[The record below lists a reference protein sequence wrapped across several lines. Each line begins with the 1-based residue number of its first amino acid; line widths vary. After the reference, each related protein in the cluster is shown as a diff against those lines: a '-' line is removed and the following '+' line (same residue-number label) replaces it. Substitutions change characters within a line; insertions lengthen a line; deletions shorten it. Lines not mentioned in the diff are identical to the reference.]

1 MSEPRS
7 YSVEHLHR
15 FVVRVFERMG
25 LQPADAVQAADILV
39 AADRRGIDSHGI
51 MRLKAYCELLRSGRA
66 NPRPNVTVIRET
78 ASTAAVDGDGGLGLV
93 VGPRANAIA
102 MAKADAAGSGWV
114 TVRNSQHFGIA
125 GYYVMTAAD
134 RGLIGWAMTNAAPQ
148 VAPAGGAAPM
158 LGTNPIAV
166 GFPAGEEPQVVI
178 DMATSAVAFG
188 KVVIAKRDGR
198 SIPEGWVMN
207 GAGRPTTDPA
217 VALTGGALLPLGS
230 TPERGAHK
238 GYCLGALVDLLCGV
252 LGGAAWGPFVLPFL
266 VPQRIDLG
274 REVGKGIGHF
284 FGALRIDGF
293 MDPAEFRTRID
304 DWCRTFRATPP
315 GPGVDRVLVPG
326 DPERRAE
333 ADRSANGVP
342 LAPAVVAD
350 LRTVSEQ
357 TGVPFE

>member
-1 MSEPRS
+1 MPKLQSFP
-7 YSVEHLHR
+7 VEQLHG

-25 LQPADAVQAADILV
+25 LPPGDAVQAADILV

-51 MRLKAYCELLRSGRA
+51 MRLKPYCELLRSGRA
-66 NPRPNVTVIRET
+66 NPRPNVRVIRET

-102 MAKADAAGSGWV
+102 MAKADDAGSGWV

-125 GYYVMTAAD
+125 GYYVMAAAD

-166 GFPAGEEPQVVI
+166 GFPAGAEPSVVI

-198 SIPEGWVMN
+198 PIPEGWVMDA
-207 GAGRPTTDPA
+207 AGRPTTDPA
-217 VALTGGALLPLGS
+217 AALTGGALLPLGS
-230 TPERGAHK
+230 TAERGYHK

-266 VPQRIDLG
+266 VPQRINLG
-274 REVGKGIGHF
+274 REVGRGIGHF

-293 MDPAEFRTRID
+293 MDPAEFRARID

-315 GPGVDRVLVPG
+315 AADVDSVLVPG

-350 LRTVSEQ
+350 LRIVSEQ